1 MVSADLHWEFADRA
15 WTDSIEFA
23 DINLMPSSDV
33 PPAAGTPPTPTPAAS
48 STSTPPSDAADAAK
62 PRRARTSKPKVKTGC
77 NNCKYVSAHRQVEEG
92 EEGDSVL
99 TTMRLGRQRRIKCDE
114 KRPSCANC
122 IRSKKICSGYPPPP
136 RSARPFEEIRIAPK
150 PILVASAP
158 PPGREAIQLPPR
170 RVQKFQRR
178 NLTPPQTPSPPSTVI
193 SLCKPIVT
201 LPFNLQEGLYFQLF
215 QEQTANEL
223 SGFFDSG
230 FWSRTVLQECHSEA
244 SIRHAVVALGALYKT
259 LEKSTESPQGSP
271 TGERDPSDTAWR
283 HWEMAVKQYSNAC
296 QELMTAGSA
305 DTSHRTRLMAS
316 VLLACFDSFIGDHK
330 QAIVQIQT
338 GLGLLEQLR
347 AERRRAF
354 MPRPEEPVEAELI
367 QMFTRLAI
375 QAKSYDMAFHFPQPY
390 VVRLTPSQPQDPS
403 SPTSESA
410 GSPVSIY
417 QDPIP
422 DRFSSVLEARFKWDA
437 LAERTFRFTETMF
450 NQTRSSVMGI
460 LPQHIGQYGARF
472 KQEMEAWSDA
482 FEHILASRTAPG
494 VSSQEKA
501 CIAVLKMYQVMS
513 YILLLM
519 TFSKTEMGFDKYT
532 SDFNM
537 IVDLALEVVGD
548 EERRAA
554 QKRCP
559 DPQFCRHRG
568 RHEASFGGLNYAARH
583 IKPSFSADLGIVPP
597 LFVVATKCRD
607 RALRWKAIQL
617 LKSSPRREGMWDSE
631 LTARIAMWVADIEDT
646 SDHPESGG
654 GSHNEFDLFHMVSA
668 SMMRS
673 PPAAAGDSPRPSTSG
688 SGGGGGIRGSIDFGD
703 ISLGPG
709 GNARY
714 DPATR
719 RQSSSNGSFAARSPS
734 VLPPSPPP
742 IPEDKRVM
750 VRAVEFDLRER
761 FAVVQLGSREL
772 PTGSLDLKTRV
783 TKITW

>member
-1 MVSADLHWEFADRA
+1 
-15 WTDSIEFA
+15 
-23 DINLMPSSDV
+23 
-33 PPAAGTPPTPTPAAS
+33 
-48 STSTPPSDAADAAK
+48 
-62 PRRARTSKPKVKTGC
+62 
-77 NNCKYVSAHRQVEEG
+77 
-92 EEGDSVL
+92 
-99 TTMRLGRQRRIKCDE
+99 
-114 KRPSCANC
+114 
-122 IRSKKICSGYPPPP
+122 
-136 RSARPFEEIRIAPK
+136 
-150 PILVASAP
+150 
-158 PPGREAIQLPPR
+158 
-170 RVQKFQRR
+170 
-178 NLTPPQTPSPPSTVI
+178 
-193 SLCKPIVT
+193 
-201 LPFNLQEGLYFQLF
+201 
-215 QEQTANEL
+215 
-223 SGFFDSG
+223 
-230 FWSRTVLQECHSEA
+230 
-244 SIRHAVVALGALYKT
+244 
-259 LEKSTESPQGSP
+259 
-271 TGERDPSDTAWR
+271 
-283 HWEMAVKQYSNAC
+283 
-296 QELMTAGSA
+296 
-305 DTSHRTRLMAS
+305 
-316 VLLACFDSFIGDHK
+316 
-330 QAIVQIQT
+330 
-338 GLGLLEQLR
+338 
-347 AERRRAF
+347 
-354 MPRPEEPVEAELI
+354 
-367 QMFTRLAI
+367 MFTRLAI

-422 DRFSSVLEARFKWDA
+422 DPFSSVLEARFKWDA

-460 LPQHIGQYGARF
+460 LPQHVGQYGARF

-532 SDFNM
+532 PDFRM

-617 LKSSPRREGMWDSE
+617 LRSSPRREGMWDSE

-646 SDHPESGG
+646 GDPEAD
-654 GSHNEFDLFHMVSA
+654 FDIFNVVNTS
-668 SMMRS
+668 MRS
-673 PPAAAGDSPRPSTSG
+673 PPADSPSSVSDRPSTSG
-688 SGGGGGIRGSIDFGD
+688 SGIRLGDSIDFGD
-703 ISLGPG
+703 ASLGPG
-709 GNARY
+709 GNARW
-714 DPATR
+714 DPSR
-719 RQSSSNGSFAARSPS
+719 RSSSNASFARSPS
-734 VLPPSPPP
+734 FQPPVPPTPPP

-761 FAVVQLGSREL
+761 FAVVQLGSRDL

>member
-1 MVSADLHWEFADRA
+1 
-15 WTDSIEFA
+15 
-23 DINLMPSSDV
+23 MPSSDT
-33 PPAAGTPPTPTPAAS
+33 PPVAGTPPTAAPTM
-48 STSTPPSDAADAAK
+48 TGTPPSDAADAAK

-77 NNCKYVSAHRQVEEG
+77 NNCK
-92 EEGDSVL
+92 
-99 TTMRLGRQRRIKCDE
+99 QRRIKCDE

-122 IRSKKICSGYPPPP
+122 VRSKKICSGYPPPP

-178 NLTPPQTPSPPSTVI
+178 NLTPPQTPSPPSTAI
-193 SLCKPIVT
+193 ALCKPIVT

-296 QELMTAGSA
+296 QELITAGA
-305 DTSHRTRLMAS
+305 TNTSHRTRLMAS

-347 AERRRAF
+347 LERRRAF

-390 VVRLTPSQPQDPS
+390 VVRLTPAQPQDPS

-460 LPQHIGQYGARF
+460 LPQHIGQFGARF
-472 KQEMEAWSDA
+472 KQEMEQWSDA

-532 SDFNM
+532 ADFSM

-554 QKRCP
+554 QRRCP

-617 LKSSPRREGMWDSE
+617 LQSSPRREGMWDSE

-646 SDHPESGG
+646 SDGNPEPAK
-654 GSHNEFDLFHMVSA
+654 NEFEIFNMVNA

-673 PPAAAGDSPRPSTSG
+673 PPSAADSPSPSPRPSTSG
-688 SGGGGGIRGSIDFGD
+688 SVGGIRSSIDFGD

-714 DPATR
+714 DPSTK
-719 RQSSSNGSFAARSPS
+719 QSSSNGSFAGRSPS
-734 VLPPSPPP
+734 FQPPPSPPP

-772 PTGSLDLKTRV
+772 PTGSVDLKTRV